1 MNVDKALEKLFSL
14 HTFGIKLGLENITRF
29 LEHLNNPQKKLKAF
43 HIAGSNGKGS
53 TSSFIASMLM
63 EFNYKTGLY
72 TSPHFVRFN
81 ERIKIDN
88 HEIPNE
94 YVADFLS
101 DNEQIIDNDKLTF
114 FEVTTAMAF
123 QYFYEMQVDYA
134 VIETGLGGRL
144 DATNVLEPLG
154 IIITSIS
161 LEHTNIL
168 GTTLREIA
176 SEKAAIIK
184 KDSQVFCGKLPS
196 EAEDI
201 IEQKCSQTKSMLY
214 KIQDYVIEKNNTL
227 ELYTEELEL
236 DDFKMPLR
244 GNYQKY
250 NAALAGL
257 TVTKT
262 LETDNLRAI
271 SRGIKKVL
279 KNTGLQGRY
288 ELYWQKPDIIFDSA
302 HNPESIQK
310 FLTEYLTDYKKYNKR
325 VLLFGVMKDKS
336 IKEILKLLKDY
347 FDEIH
352 IAQIESERA
361 CKIDELR
368 IIAGELGLS
377 VITEYNPAKF
387 VEDFKD
393 QNQENCLVVAGSMY
407 LLGEVKTLL
416 EKGLNNT

>member
-14 HTFGIKLGLENITRF
+14 HTFGIKLGLENITNF
-29 LEHLNNPQKKLKAF
+29 LDFLDNPQKKLKVF

-63 EFNYKTGLY
+63 EFKYKTGLY
-72 TSPHFVRFN
+72 TSPHFIRFN

-88 HEIPNE
+88 HQIPDD
-94 YVADFLS
+94 YVADFIS
-101 DNEQIIDNDKLTF
+101 NNVNFIDQNKLTF

-123 QYFYEMQVDYA
+123 QYFYEQNVDYA

-144 DATNVLEPLG
+144 DATNVLSPLAV
-154 IIITSIS
+154 IITSIS

-184 KDSQVFCGKLPS
+184 EGSRVFIGKLPVA
-196 EAEDI
+196 AEEI
-201 IEQKCSQTKSMLY
+201 IEQKCLQTGSSLY
-214 KIQDYVIEKNNTL
+214 KITDYVIEKNNLL

-250 NAALAGL
+250 NAALAAL
-257 TVTKT
+257 AVTKIF
-262 LETDNLRAI
+262 ETDEIRTI
-271 SRGIKKVL
+271 SHGIMNVL

-288 ELYWQKPDIIFDSA
+288 ELYWHNPDIIFDSA
-302 HNPESIQK
+302 HNPESIQN
-310 FLTEYLTDYKKYNKR
+310 FLTEFEKDYAKYKKR

-336 IKEILKLLKDY
+336 IKEILSMLIKY

-352 IAQIESERA
+352 ITQIENERA
-361 CKIDELR
+361 CKIDELQN
-368 IIAGELGLS
+368 IAGELEIK
-377 VITEYNPAKF
+377 VIPEFNPAKF
-387 VEDFKD
+387 VEKFKG
-393 QNQENCLVVAGSMY
+393 QNDENCLIVVGSMY
-407 LLGEVKTLL
+407 LLGEIKTLL
-416 EKGLNNT
+416 EKD